1 MLSITKKLQIYTINL
16 SDVVT
21 MNEAFSNRFTASHD
35 LAQLPIAE
43 AICAKGTG
51 LQCFDAV
58 GWAAGRASACKKV
71 CGMVEVGTG

>member
-35 LAQLPIAE
+35 LAQLPIA
-43 AICAKGTG
+43 
-51 LQCFDAV
+51 
-58 GWAAGRASACKKV
+58 
-71 CGMVEVGTG
+71 